1 MMRDIRSSPFA
12 WQHREA
18 LDVLAVAYDGQS
30 RITAIGVY
38 TVITWLASE
47 QRTPDHLSA
56 YLEVIAERCGISAVT
71 VRRYL
76 HRFEELGILRIEH
89 HQISHK
95 VHDRNTYY
103 LIDPPK
109 RGTLAGDSTP
119 VSDDSSRFTGPRRAP
134 LAEDSTPL
142 ADERVPHVNKEYEQ
156 GDQQQQ
162 AEELLFISDT
172 AAALENW
179 GVTPATAKQL
189 AKRDP
194 DLAVAWLDWLDATK
208 RDERPREPAGFLVAK
223 LRASEEPPKPRQ
235 LFGLR

>member
-38 TVITWLASE
+38 TVLTWLASE

-76 HRFEELGILRIEH
+76 HRFQELGLLSIEH
-89 HQISHK
+89 HLISNK

-103 LIDPPK
+103 LVDPPK
-109 RGTLAGDSTP
+109 GGTLAGDSTP
-119 VSDDSSRFTGPRRAP
+119 LADDRSHLTGPRRAP
-134 LAEDSTPL
+134 LADESTPL
-142 ADERVPHVNKEYEQ
+142 AGERVPYVNKEDQQ
-156 GDQQQQ
+156 GDQQQH
-162 AEELLFISDT
+162 AEELLFVSEIASS
-172 AAALENW
+172 LENW

-189 AKRDP
+189 ARRDP
-194 DLAVAWLDWLDATK
+194 DLAAAWLDWLESVR
-208 RDERPREPAGFLVAK
+208 RDERPRDPAGLLVAK
-223 LRASEEPPKPRQ
+223 LRSGEEPPRPRP
-235 LFGLR
+235 LFGTR